1 MLGYHVWS
9 QNEKNT
15 NIITYERLSWSHEDK
30 TLWFINLTN
39 SLTAVDK
46 SLPPPQKKSHKT
58 ELRDCDRR
66 MNNLMLA

>member
-15 NIITYERLSWSHEDK
+15 NIITYERLSWSDGDK

-46 SLPPPQKKSHKT
+46 SLPPPPSKKES
-58 ELRDCDRR
+58 
-66 MNNLMLA
+66 